1 MFGGEKV
8 AGTKSINRAVFACYH
23 LVHHQFALLKYSTN
37 CLLRIPRFIMKV
49 FNIILVA
56 ALAAFANAAA
66 VANPEAAVDS
76 APLEKRCRASRFHY
90 VSGSAGL

>member
-1 MFGGEKV
+1 
-8 AGTKSINRAVFACYH
+8 
-23 LVHHQFALLKYSTN
+23 
-37 CLLRIPRFIMKV
+37 MKV

>member
-1 MFGGEKV
+1 
-8 AGTKSINRAVFACYH
+8 
-23 LVHHQFALLKYSTN
+23 
-37 CLLRIPRFIMKV
+37 MKV

-76 APLEKRCRASRFHY
+76 APLEKRCRARGSLCNSASDCC
-90 VSGSAGL
+90 SGGCVRGTTVQKLQKHCA